1 MAVYVFFVV
10 ILLKY
15 LRKDVKNSVNFYK
28 NFKASIF
35 IKVYMYMYIYNQNKF
50 KYINILSTS
59 IQDMKMSLVPSKL
72 RQISIFKNRENPG
85 SNRPSVPS
93 ACRERRLSD
102 ESVITEAL
110 VQLALAVELQ
120 QTGIRFL
127 IKQKSS
133 TRCYI
138 QMNACSST
146 T

>member
-1 MAVYVFFVV
+1 MYKHFKLIALGECVIILVATTINDIIMGYGSLRFFFAV

-15 LRKDVKNSVNFYK
+15 LRKDVKNSVNIYK

-72 RQISIFKNRENPG
+72 RQIGIFKNRENPG

-93 ACRERRLSD
+93 ACRKRHLSD

-110 VQLALAVELQ
+110 V
-120 QTGIRFL
+120 
-127 IKQKSS
+127 
-133 TRCYI
+133 
-138 QMNACSST
+138 
-146 T
+146 

>member
-59 IQDMKMSLVPSKL
+59 I
-72 RQISIFKNRENPG
+72 
-85 SNRPSVPS
+85 
-93 ACRERRLSD
+93 
-102 ESVITEAL
+102 
-110 VQLALAVELQ
+110 
-120 QTGIRFL
+120 
-127 IKQKSS
+127 
-133 TRCYI
+133 
-138 QMNACSST
+138 
-146 T
+146 